1 MTREKSAWEK
11 LPNDK
16 KRSMQ
21 QQAED
26 LVSGS
31 IIESAAARFIAMLI
45 CEAAEV
51 ATQNERGKWL
61 DAIGEYFDGPTAEA
75 VRAYAEDRGTRMQS
89 DMQHPPAQ

>member
-26 LVSGS
+26 LVSGRAVKYLDRA
-31 IIESAAARFIAMLI
+31 EKAA
-45 CEAAEV
+45 
-51 ATQNERGKWL
+51 
-61 DAIGEYFDGPTAEA
+61 
-75 VRAYAEDRGTRMQS
+75 
-89 DMQHPPAQ
+89 PAHL